1 MKNIRQILV
10 LFCLLILLTSTTCEQ
25 EPNYYSKS
33 IKVTNL
39 IHIEKKVNYD
49 VNDVLFINALF
60 SRFLPEDAF
69 GNLLDIYRTTLS
81 DRYIISYYL
90 SKKNADNTMTN
101 ALIYSNL
108 IIDKG
113 EIIDQNSE
121 KHSLCILDK
130 NTNKYEFRIGIPL
143 LESGEYVLKIEP
155 ILNPYQINNKIN
167 LVIKTTVNDIEI
179 NKDSIPSYNFTVN

>member
-39 IHIEKKVNYD
+39 IRIEEKANYA
-49 VNDVLFINALF
+49 VNDVLYINALF

-90 SKKNADNTMTN
+90 SKKNADNTISN

-113 EIIDQNSE
+113 EIIDQNNE
-121 KHSLCILDK
+121 KNSLCVLDK
-130 NTNKYEFRIGIPL
+130 STNKYEFRVGIPL
-143 LESGEYVLKIEP
+143 LESGEYILKITP
-155 ILNPYQINNKIN
+155 NLIPFRINNKVKLIIGTSIN
-167 LVIKTTVNDIEI
+167 NTVKD
-179 NKDSIPSYNFTVN
+179 KDSIPTYNFTVN